1 MKEGWRCPQC
11 GAIMGPTVGACLY
24 CRPNLETRPEQFAH
38 RQGCQGAHIDTV
50 CLGCEL
56 AYREDFCDLIDAAD
70 DACEQ
75 MEMYGM
81 HDLSE
86 YQTLKSI
93 VLKHPRTKTHNAKVS
108 GDGTASAGLPG

>member
-1 MKEGWRCPQC
+1 MKEGWKCPQC
-11 GAIMGPTVGACLY
+11 GAIMGPAVGTCFY

-38 RQGCQGAHIDTV
+38 RKDCQGAHIDTV

-56 AYREDFCDLIDAAD
+56 AEREDFCDLIDAAD

-75 MEMYGM
+75 MEMHGM

-86 YQTLKSI
+86 YKNLKGI
-93 VLKHPRTKTHNAKVS
+93 VQKHPRTKTANV
-108 GDGTASAGLPG
+108 